1 MYKLMK
7 LDEVGNDEVGKV
19 DQIAEFGA
27 FLNFG
32 SPDGLTRVSRVMD
45 DYMDA
50 DIINGR
56 LRNSKRILRVAGDE
70 KMKKLAEAYYGH

>member
-19 DQIAEFGA
+19 DQVAEFGA

-45 DYMDA
+45 DYGDA
-50 DIINGR
+50 DITNGGAKEQQE
-56 LRNSKRILRVAGDE
+56 NSQGCWR
-70 KMKKLAEAYYGH
+70 